1 MKRNVSL
8 ILLVLLALSWYTSI
22 DTYYGTPKEYQAH
35 LEQAAKYEEKEIYE
49 DAISEYEEAQG
60 YLKERD
66 FGLDLKIAHDY
77 LAMYEYSDYVDY
89 MKYIIASYENNTEAV
104 IELAAYYSSDNKIPK
119 AVEILKTEHE
129 KQPDNET
136 IAGELDALKGTYTT
150 VYATYLDMTRFV
162 NGYAIVQS
170 DSGYGVINSTGK
182 TLISTMYM
190 EVGIF
195 GDTVPYAPICEEG
208 KWSYVNAD
216 IHKKLVPDKNY
227 NLLKSFSEGKAIAC
241 EGEQYGYLNEAMEEL
256 CNFEYEAVSSF
267 YNGVAAVKKN
277 GKWAIIDDG
286 FHQLTDFQY
295 DDIAMDE
302 FGYCSIGKRIF
313 VKEGNAYHLINLKG
327 ETISE
332 QQFEDVYPF
341 VASGQPAAVKQNGKW
356 GFVDENGEI
365 CIECTYDRAK
375 SFSID
380 FAPVEVNGDWG
391 YIDLENK
398 ISIPCDFS
406 ETTPFYKDGTAAVKT
421 GEQWSL
427 IKLNIY
433 Q

>member
-8 ILLVLLALSWYTSI
+8 ILVVLLVLSWYTSI
-22 DTYYGTPKEYQAH
+22 NTWVNTPREYQAH
-35 LEQAAKYEEKEIYE
+35 LEQAAQYEEKEIYE

-66 FGLDLKIAHDY
+66 FNIDLKIAHDY
-77 LAMYEYSDYVDY
+77 LAMYEYNDYVDQ
-89 MKYIIASYENNTEAV
+89 MEKIIASYEDNTEAV
-104 IELAAYYSSDNKIPK
+104 IELATYYSSDNKNPK
-119 AVEILKTEHE
+119 AVEILKEEHE

-136 IAGELDALKGTYTT
+136 ITKELDSMKGTYTRI
-150 VYATYLDMTRFV
+150 YATYLGMTRLV

-170 DSGYGVINSTGK
+170 DTGYGVINSTGK
-182 TLISTMYM
+182 TVISTTYK

-216 IHKKLVPDKNY
+216 IHKKLVPDKTY
-227 NLLKSFSEGKAIAC
+227 DSLKFFSEGKAPAC
-241 EGEQYGYLNEAMEEL
+241 DDGKYGYLNEAMEEV
-256 CNFEYEAVSSF
+256 CDFEYEAVSSF

-286 FHQLTDFQY
+286 FHQLTDFKY

-313 VKEGNAYHLINLKG
+313 AKEGISWNLIDLKG
-327 ETISE
+327 KSVSDLK
-332 QQFEDVYPF
+332 FEDAYPF
-341 VASGQPAAVKQNGKW
+341 VSSGQPAAVKQAGKW
-356 GFVDENGEI
+356 GFVNEDGEL
-365 CIECTYDRAK
+365 CIECTYDNAR

-380 FAPVEVNGDWG
+380 FAPVEENGDWG
-391 YIDLENK
+391 YIDLDNK
-398 ISIPCDFS
+398 LSIPCDFS
-406 ETTPFYKDGTAAVKT
+406 DATPFYKDGTAAVKT
-421 GEQWSL
+421 GEKWGL